1 MASLEVV
8 EWPLD
13 LGPLVMA
20 GVSYENSKLED
31 CGVIDLRM
39 KSSLGKSCPS

>member
-1 MASLEVV
+1 MASLEAE

-31 CGVIDLRM
+31 CGVIGLRVR
-39 KSSLGKSCPS
+39 SSLGKSCPS